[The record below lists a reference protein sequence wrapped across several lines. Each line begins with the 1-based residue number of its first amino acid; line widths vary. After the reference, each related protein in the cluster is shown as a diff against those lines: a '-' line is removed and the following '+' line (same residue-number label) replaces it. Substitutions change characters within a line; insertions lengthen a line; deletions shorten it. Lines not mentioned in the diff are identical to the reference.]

1 MATRE
6 CAVDLVGRIYY
17 QNCLELERKATA
29 ARRAMNWTREPLGQ
43 LSLPIGIVVGRSMSI
58 GTQVESVRR
67 RVDSAGAEVPSL
79 RSVHG

>member
-1 MATRE
+1 VIGIVTGVLA
-6 CAVDLVGRIYY
+6 LW
-17 QNCLELERKATA
+17 CL
-29 ARRAMNWTREPLGQ
+29 